1 MICIAR
7 HIKAYHRQCFDREIA
22 DFGEPCSDCEFYK
35 TCKFDWFARMKP
47 LFENTNITIQLGR
60 QGHFETLEKRVADLE
75 KQVQSQPFGKGF
87 SLAEQA
93 FLLATLNVKLSNV
106 NPLRD
111 ERSG

>member
-60 QGHFETLEKRVADLE
+60 QGHFTCYIECKIIKCESPARREKRITLYDRIPTV
-75 KQVQSQPFGKGF
+75 SYS
-87 SLAEQA
+87 SL
-93 FLLATLNVKLSNV
+93 LSSRFV
-106 NPLRD
+106 
-111 ERSG
+111 

>member
-22 DFGEPCSDCEFYK
+22 DFGEPCSDCEFCK

-60 QGHFETLEKRVADLE
+60 QGHSSKKNKERKNCRRCRNLWGNLIRKWYKKFK
-75 KQVQSQPFGKGF
+75 KQV
-87 SLAEQA
+87 E
-93 FLLATLNVKLSNV
+93 
-106 NPLRD
+106 
-111 ERSG
+111 ERYSADRWNC

>member
-1 MICIAR
+1 
-7 HIKAYHRQCFDREIA
+7 
-22 DFGEPCSDCEFYK
+22 
-35 TCKFDWFARMKP
+35 MKP

-60 QGHFETLEKRVADLE
+60 QGHFETLEKRVDDLE

-106 NPLRD
+106 NPLRG

>member
-22 DFGEPCSDCEFYK
+22 DFGEPCSDCEFCK

-60 QGHFETLEKRVADLE
+60 QGHFETLEKRVDDLE
-75 KQVQSQPFGKGF
+75 KQVQDQ
-87 SLAEQA
+87 SLEKVAIE
-93 FLLATLNVKLSNV
+93 LENWVKQFVGLTFHTPES
-106 NPLRD
+106 PQQKL
-111 ERSG
+111 